1 MINWMYIWKEMRK
14 KPMKQI
20 YPILGNRYFLW
31 LLLIVN
37 TFGTIYGYDWYG
49 WQLAETPTIFLPF
62 VPDSP
67 TACLFFVIVLIGFLM
82 GKNWPLFESL
92 AIVTLLKYGFWAVVM
107 NLLVLIQTGE
117 LGLSGWMLVFS
128 HAGMAIQGLLYAP
141 FYRFKVWHLIVT
153 GIWTLH
159 NDVIDYLFNMMPSYK
174 VLDQFTPQI
183 GYFTFW
189 LSVFSLFIA
198 YILCLRTGRFQ
209 LKIKNN

>member
-1 MINWMYIWKEMRK
+1 MYIWKEMRK
-14 KPMKQI
+14 KKMKQI

-37 TFGTIYGYDWYG
+37 VFGTIYGYDWYG
-49 WQLAETPTIFLPF
+49 GQLAETPTIFIPF

-82 GKNWPLFESL
+82 GKNWPLFETL

-107 NLLVLIQTGE
+107 NLLVLMQTGE

-159 NDVIDYLFNMMPSYK
+159 NDVIDYLYFMMPSYK

-198 YILCLRTGRFQ
+198 YILCLRKGRFQ

>member
-1 MINWMYIWKEMRK
+1 
-14 KPMKQI
+14 MKQI

-107 NLLVLIQTGE
+107 NLLVLIRNRRTWFIR
-117 LGLSGWMLVFS
+117 LDACFFS
-128 HAGMAIQGLLYAP
+128 CWNGDS
-141 FYRFKVWHLIVT
+141 R
-153 GIWTLH
+153 
-159 NDVIDYLFNMMPSYK
+159 S
-174 VLDQFTPQI
+174 
-183 GYFTFW
+183 
-189 LSVFSLFIA
+189 FICS
-198 YILCLRTGRFQ
+198 ILP
-209 LKIKNN
+209 I

>member
-1 MINWMYIWKEMRK
+1 MYIWKEMRK
-14 KPMKQI
+14 KIMKLI

-31 LLLIVN
+31 LLLIIN

-49 WQLAETPTIFLPF
+49 WQLAETPTIFLLF

-174 VLDQFTPQI
+174 VLDQFIPQI

-198 YILCLRTGRFQ
+198 YILCLRRGRFQ

>member
-1 MINWMYIWKEMRK
+1 MG
-14 KPMKQI
+14 
-20 YPILGNRYFLW
+20 ILVWLAISGNA
-31 LLLIVN
+31 N
-37 TFGTIYGYDWYG
+37 
-49 WQLAETPTIFLPF
+49 IFLPF

-153 GIWTLH
+153 G
-159 NDVIDYLFNMMPSYK
+159 D
-174 VLDQFTPQI
+174 LDIT
-183 GYFTFW
+183 
-189 LSVFSLFIA
+189 
-198 YILCLRTGRFQ
+198 
-209 LKIKNN
+209 

>member
-1 MINWMYIWKEMRK
+1 
-14 KPMKQI
+14 MKQI

-37 TFGTIYGYDWYG
+37 VFGSIYGYDWYG
-49 WQLAETPTIFLPF
+49 WQLAETPTIFIPF

-107 NLLVLIQTGE
+107 NLLVLMQTGE

-159 NDVIDYLFNMMPSYK
+159 NDVIDYLYFMMPSYK

-198 YILCLRTGRFQ
+198 YILCLRKGRFQ

>member
-1 MINWMYIWKEMRK
+1 MYIWKEMRK
-14 KPMKQI
+14 KIMKQI

-37 TFGTIYGYDWYG
+37 VFGTIYGYDWYG
-49 WQLAETPTIFLPF
+49 WQLAETPTIFIPF

-159 NDVIDYLFNMMPSYK
+159 NDVIDYLYFMMPSYK

>member
-1 MINWMYIWKEMRK
+1 MYICKEMRK
-14 KPMKQI
+14 KQMKHI

-37 TFGTIYGYDWYG
+37 IFGTIYGYDWYG
-49 WQLAETPTIFLPF
+49 WQLAETPTIFLAF

-67 TACLFFVIVLIGFLM
+67 TACLFFVIVLIGFLL

-128 HAGMAIQGLLYAP
+128 HGGMAIQGLLYAP

-159 NDVIDYLFNMMPSYK
+159 NDAIDYLFFMMPSYK
-174 VLDQFTPQI
+174 VLDQFMPQI

-189 LSVFSLFIA
+189 VSVFSLFIA

-209 LKIKNN
+209 LNIKNN

>member
-1 MINWMYIWKEMRK
+1 
-14 KPMKQI
+14 MKQI

-159 NDVIDYLFNMMPSYK
+159 NDVIDYSF
-174 VLDQFTPQI
+174 
-183 GYFTFW
+183 
-189 LSVFSLFIA
+189 
-198 YILCLRTGRFQ
+198 
-209 LKIKNN
+209 

>member
-1 MINWMYIWKEMRK
+1 MRK
-14 KPMKQI
+14 KQMKHI
-20 YPILGNRYFLW
+20 YPILGNHYFLW

-37 TFGTIYGYDWYG
+37 VFGTIYGYDWYG
-49 WQLAETPTIFLPF
+49 WQLAETPTIFLAF

-67 TACLFFVIVLIGFLM
+67 TACLFFVIVLIGFLL

-128 HAGMAIQGLLYAP
+128 HGGMAIQGLLYAP

-159 NDVIDYLFNMMPSYK
+159 NDVIDYLFFMMPSYK
-174 VLDQFTPQI
+174 VLDQFMPQI

-189 LSVFSLFIA
+189 VSVFSLFIA

-209 LKIKNN
+209 LNIKNN